1 MPFDAAEKERIR
13 YHLGYLN
20 AQPAASL
27 QFGQPRPIQTL
38 FLVESAVEN
47 LLPEAED
54 RVRRFVRVLDDIEC
68 KLIDA
73 QDRLAATQLDSLYLR
88 DGEPDLLEHEYHRW
102 ASRLADTLGVPL
114 YPFAERFR
122 RVRGAGNIPVV

>member
-20 AQPAASL
+20 VQPAASI

-38 FLVESAVEN
+38 FLVESAIEN
-47 LLPEAED
+47 VLPEGED
-54 RVRRFVRVLDDIEC
+54 RVRRTLRVLDEIEC

-73 QDRLAATQLDSLYLR
+73 QDRLAATQLDSLHLR
-88 DGEPDLLEHEYHRW
+88 EGEPDLLEHEYHRW
-102 ASRLADTLGVPL
+102 AGRLADTLGVPL

-122 RVRGAGNIPVV
+122 RSARVGSIPVV